1 MPTQAT
7 LTTLSNVLKE
17 FYLPPVVEQLNNK
30 VLLWK
35 RLTKSSEELY
45 GNQAVVPLHTTRSGG
60 IGPAAE
66 GSPLP
71 AAGAQGYAKA
81 VYDLKPQYGR
91 IQVTGFAIEK
101 TGKDSG
107 AFLRALKSEVDGI
120 RTDLGRDLARQAY
133 GDGNGRIAQCGTTTT
148 SATIVLNATSGA
160 EAIRKGHFYVG
171 MLVDIGTTADI
182 RAIAEAREI
191 TAVTLATPSITV
203 SGATVSTT
211 SSHYVARAYA
221 AVGTTTRTTVAG
233 EVLGLDGLVSTS
245 ANTVGG
251 IDASAAGNEY
261 WDNLRDTST
270 ATLTSDALVQNMNK
284 VEIAGGEISSIISS
298 YGMQR
303 KLFGLLQS
311 QVRYVEPLKLEG
323 GFKTLEFN
331 GKPFIADKDAWF
343 GRVYLLDEKFFKVF
357 RNRDWHWLDEDGN
370 ILKWVTGYDAWEAVL
385 AVYHNLGTSRRNTS
399 LVMSNLSADDANGF

>member
-30 VLLWK
+30 VLLWS
-35 RLTKSSEELY
+35 RLEKSSEELY
-45 GNQAVVPLHTTRSGG
+45 GNQAVVPLHTNRTSG

-66 GSPLP
+66 GTPLP

-107 AFLRALKSEVDGI
+107 AFLRALKSEVDGL

-133 GDGNGRIAQCGTTTT
+133 GDGTGQIAQCGTTSS
-148 SATIVLNATSGA
+148 SATIVLNAVSGA

-171 MLVDIGTTADI
+171 MKVDIGTTADS
-182 RAIAEAREI
+182 RAIAENSEI
-191 TAVTLATPSITV
+191 TAVTLGTPSITI
-203 SGATVSTT
+203 SSSVSTT
-211 SSHYVARAYA
+211 GSHYVSRAYA
-221 AVGTTTRTTVAG
+221 AAGTTTRTTVAG
-233 EVLGLDGLVSTS
+233 EVLGLQGLVPTS
-245 ANTVGG
+245 ANEVGG
-251 IDASAAGNEY
+251 INAGSAGNEY

-284 VEIAGGEISSIISS
+284 VEIAGGEISAMVSS
-298 YGMQR
+298 YGIQR

-311 QVRYVEPLKLEG
+311 QVRYVDPLKIEG

-331 GKPFIADKDAWF
+331 GKSFIADKDAPF
-343 GRVYLLDEKFFKVF
+343 GKIYLLDEKFIKVF

-370 ILKWVTGYDAWEAVL
+370 ILKWVTGYDAWEGVL
-385 AVYHNLGTSRRNTS
+385 AVYHNLGISRRNTQ
-399 LVMSNLSADDANGF
+399 LVMSNLAADDPNGF